1 MRQTPVG
8 TATGVFLLP
17 ANIARTVLGEEEV
30 RRALTRIAHE
40 ILERNRGADEVI
52 LVGLHTRGVPIADR
66 LSSLIESFEGVRP
79 PVGRLDIG
87 LYRDDLIG
95 RPKPLVRPT
104 EIPEPVEGKV
114 VVLVDDVLFTGR
126 SIRAAMDA
134 LMDFG
139 RARRIQLAVLVDR
152 GHRELPIRAD
162 YVGKNMPTSRH
173 EAVAVRLSETDGG
186 DEVALV
192 SAGPVNQLSGP
203 SAQDGPK

>member
-1 MRQTPVG
+1 M
-8 TATGVFLLP
+8 P

-203 SAQDGPK
+203 SAQGDPK

>member
-1 MRQTPVG
+1 MPS
-8 TATGVFLLP
+8 
-17 ANIARTVLGEEEV
+17 NIARTVLGAEEV

-40 ILERNRGADEVI
+40 VLERNRGADEVV

-66 LSSLIESFEGVRP
+66 LSNLIESFEGIRP

-104 EIPEPVEGKV
+104 EIPEPIEGKV

-203 SAQDGPK
+203 SAQGGSK

>member
-1 MRQTPVG
+1 M
-8 TATGVFLLP
+8 LP
-17 ANIARTVLGEEEV
+17 ANIARTVLGAEEV

-66 LSSLIESFEGVRP
+66 LSSLIESFEGIRP

-104 EIPEPVEGKV
+104 EIPEPIEGKV

-139 RARRIQLAVLVDR
+139 RAQRIQLAVLVDR

-192 SAGPVNQLSGP
+192 SAGPANQLSGL
-203 SAQDGPK
+203 SAQGGPK